1 MANHP
6 EPREHDVGQDQN
18 EDDLQ
23 SPISSAATSA
33 AVAAPAAST
42 PITPVSAVPA
52 VSAVSTSTANAAAAS
67 AAVHHDEIAR
77 ASRRRRAGGT
87 YEFAESSH
95 GRIQTARTRAS

>member
-42 PITPVSAVPA
+42 PIAPVSAVPA
-52 VSAVSTSTANAAAAS
+52 VAAVSTSTANAAAS

-77 ASRRRRAGGT
+77 ASRRCRAGGT

>member
-42 PITPVSAVPA
+42 PITPVSA